1 MPQIARGVLSFKLEV
16 AERSRPDVT
25 AYAGLPLMLEQ
36 ARVALRPKLYRELRD
51 ALGYRSAR
59 TVRRHIESTLLLLGA
74 GGDCIDDLRTLR
86 ADAGLRDLV
95 GFELSSPT
103 QLKEFLYRFHQD
115 SQGNALSSAQDAE
128 LSQAGKAQIR
138 PEGPGLRALA
148 TLMSAVVER
157 VQMLRPAQRA
167 TIDVDATIIEADKR
181 NALLAYEGTRGYQPQ
196 MALWAEQGIWVCDQF
211 RDGNVPAEFDGRAFL
226 EQAFAALPAS
236 ITQRRLRADSALYNE
251 EALTWADQ
259 QGIQFAVSADMSEA
273 LAKVV
278 RRLQES
284 AWSPYRTL
292 RGQERTEAEAE
303 NEERQWADVEFIPEW
318 SRNHKKHGEPFRY
331 IAIRVRSRQRE
342 LFSDDS
348 SRWRHFAVVTNLHDW
363 DGERLLRWHR
373 EKQGTVEHGHG
384 VIKCDLAGGTLPCS
398 RFGANAAWWRLNV
411 LAHDL
416 LELLKAETL
425 PAKLRALRP
434 KALRFRLFNVAGR
447 LLHGAR
453 QIVLRLSAALPF
465 AALYASARETLR
477 ATLRSLVAGEHSS
490 G

>member
-1 MPQIARGVLSFKLEV
+1 MSQIARGVLSFKLEV
-16 AERSRPDVT
+16 ADSPRSDVT
-25 AYAGLPLMLEQ
+25 AYAGLPLVLEQ
-36 ARVALRPKLYRELRD
+36 ARVALPPKLYRELRD
-51 ALGYRSAR
+51 ALGYRSAP
-59 TVRRHIESTLLLLGA
+59 TVRRHVESTLLLLCA

-95 GFELSSPT
+95 GFKLSSPT

-115 SQGNALSSAQDAE
+115 QAGDALSSAQDAE
-128 LSQAGKAQIR
+128 LSQPGRAQIR
-138 PEGPGLRALA
+138 PEGPGLRALSKLVA
-148 TLMSAVVER
+148 AAVER
-157 VQMLRPAQRA
+157 VQKLRPAQRA
-167 TIDVDATIIEADKR
+167 TLDVDATIVEADKR
-181 NALLAYEGTRGYQPQ
+181 TALWAYEGKRGYQPQ
-196 MALWAEQGIWVCDQF
+196 MALWAEQGIWVRDQF

-226 EQAFAALPAS
+226 EQAFAAVPGS
-236 ITQRRLRADSALYNE
+236 IKQRRLRADSALYNE

-273 LAKVV
+273 LAKAV
-278 RRLQES
+278 RRIPAS

-292 RGQERTEAEAE
+292 RDKERTEAES
-303 NEERQWADVEFIPEW
+303 EERQWADVEFIPEW

-342 LFSDDS
+342 LFSDDDA
-348 SRWRHFAVVTNLHDW
+348 RWRHFAVVTNLHDW
-363 DGERLLRWHR
+363 NGERLLRWHR

-384 VIKCDLAGGTLPCS
+384 VMKRDLAGGTLPCS
-398 RFGANAAWWRLNV
+398 RFGANATWWRLNV
-411 LAHDL
+411 LAHNL

-425 PAKLRALRP
+425 PVEHRALRP

-477 ATLRSLVAGEHSS
+477 ATLRSLVADGRPSS
-490 G
+490 